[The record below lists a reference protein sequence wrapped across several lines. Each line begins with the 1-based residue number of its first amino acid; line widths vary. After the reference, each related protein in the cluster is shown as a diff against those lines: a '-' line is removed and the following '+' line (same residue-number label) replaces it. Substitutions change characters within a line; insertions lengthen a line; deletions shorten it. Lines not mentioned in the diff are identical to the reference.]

1 MSNEGPFKNTDREI
15 WRETPGDYYAP
26 SIHVTEGG
34 GIGID
39 VSGWVMVLPVR
50 TWHKLGDI
58 FCAVNPSVSNWR
70 WTLAMWLL
78 KRPYK
83 W

>member
-1 MSNEGPFKNTDREI
+1 MEGPYQNTDREI
-15 WRETPGDYYAP
+15 WRERPGDYYAD
-26 SIHVTEGG
+26 SIHVTETG
-34 GIGID
+34 GIGLN
-39 VSGWVMVLPVR
+39 VGGWVMVLPIR

-58 FCAVNPSVSNWR
+58 FFAVNPSVSNWR
-70 WTLAMWLL
+70 WRLAMWLL